1 MYAGHVGVALGAKG
15 IRSTLP
21 LWALIIA
28 SQLPDWADATLC
40 IAGMTSSTPG
50 MLSHS
55 FPAIGILTLIA
66 GLAYLAATRD
76 VIGSSFI
83 GLLVVSHA
91 LGDYITGTKP
101 TWSGGPMIGLQ
112 LYHQPAIDFVLEAAV
127 ILVGWMLYR
136 ATFTR
141 DRRNSREVFSILGVL
156 LALQLAADIV
166 FATISGLR
174 KC

>member
-1 MYAGHVGVALGAKG
+1 
-15 IRSTLP
+15 

-40 IAGMTSSTPG
+40 IAGITSSTPG

-55 FPAIGILTLIA
+55 FPAIGILTLIG

-76 VIGSSFI
+76 VVGAAFI
-83 GLLVVSHA
+83 GLLVISHA
-91 LGDYITGTKP
+91 LGDYLTGTKP

-112 LYHQPAIDFVLEAAV
+112 LYHHPAIDFALEAGV
-127 ILVGWMLYR
+127 IFAGWLLYR
-136 ATFTR
+136 TSFPR
-141 DRRNSREVFSILGVL
+141 GRRNSREVVSILGVL